1 MPEYYNNIVKHT
13 AYGFECG
20 YYMTPPK
27 KPINVLCVD
36 KGIAIFDV
44 QNNNAH
50 YFQCE
55 YCKTLAQN

>member
-1 MPEYYNNIVKHT
+1 MVSDVGITWP
-13 AYGFECG
+13 
-20 YYMTPPK
+20 PPK

-44 QNNNAH
+44 QKNNDH

-55 YCKTLAQN
+55 YCKTLPQN